1 MKRRKKEFGVF
12 NILGMEKRHIVY
24 VIACET
30 VLSAGLALSGGIGLG
45 IGIER
50 VLYALLSMMA
60 QGTLPLG
67 VYIGIGSIRSTCLL
81 FVVIFVLIFL
91 NSIRQIHLDV
101 YKRQDGHRSSSV
113 RRKTAIASPLKAA
126 PF

>member
-1 MKRRKKEFGVF
+1 MYKRQ
-12 NILGMEKRHIVY
+12 
-24 VIACET
+24 
-30 VLSAGLALSGGIGLG
+30 GLALIGGIGLG

-81 FVVIFVLIFL
+81 FVVIFMLIFL
-91 NSIRQIHLDV
+91 NSIRPIHLADPIELLHGSLL
-101 YKRQDGHRSSSV
+101 YTSIITGIWARERSISSPH
-113 RRKTAIASPLKAA
+113 SG
-126 PF
+126 